1 MYANKK
7 MGMRQKALEG
17 MMGEEAPIANKKRP
31 MEVEISVEEGGEEG
45 EEGMESILVTAE
57 EKAMILE
64 MRGQGEK
71 MADDEELQP
80 EGMGM

>member
-45 EEGMESILVTAE
+45 MESILVTAE

>member
-45 EEGMESILVTAE
+45 MESILVTAE

-71 MADDEELQP
+71 MADDEELQS